1 MRRKS
6 KKIQVDYNAII
17 EAKMIS
23 KVQELVDKVRDK
35 HLGMSMVM
43 GDFPVPLDLD
53 ATKLVREVVAS
64 VKKETLSLD
73 CGSITDGV
81 DIEGAE
87 IEVLTHCLSK
97 GILPRQIL
105 VEFDELRV
113 PSDKGFKRAT
123 KMDELLIKN
132 GYKML
137 KTDGEA
143 DFLYYRD

>member
-1 MRRKS
+1 M
-6 KKIQVDYNAII
+6 
-17 EAKMIS
+17 
-23 KVQELVDKVRDK
+23 
-35 HLGMSMVM
+35 
-43 GDFPVPLDLD
+43 
-53 ATKLVREVVAS
+53 KL
-64 VKKETLSLD
+64 
-73 CGSITDGV
+73 

-87 IEVLTHCLSK
+87 IEVLTDCLSK

-105 VEFDELRV
+105 VEFDELNV